1 MDETRDVVTIDQDR
15 YEQLI
20 VAEENLRVVKDFIL
34 DNSRLSWD
42 EEHLNIDSNNLMDV
56 FKIIFT
62 NDYKRKLV
70 ELQKIEQAKKE
81 GNNESN

>member
-20 VAEENLRVVKDFIL
+20 IAEENLRLLKNYML
-34 DNSRLSWD
+34 DNSRLTWD